1 MFLHYV
7 LEPNHELT
15 FHGLTFTINVS
26 KDRIGLATRSLMQVF
41 GLSVMSLVAHVKN
54 TPVNLTE
61 LTAPVQKVSLVSRL
75 I

>member
-26 KDRIGLATRSLMQVF
+26 KDRVALATRSLMQVC
-41 GLSVMSLVAHVKN
+41 GLSVISPVAHIHY
-54 TPVNLTE
+54 TPT
-61 LTAPVQKVSLVSRL
+61 
-75 I
+75 